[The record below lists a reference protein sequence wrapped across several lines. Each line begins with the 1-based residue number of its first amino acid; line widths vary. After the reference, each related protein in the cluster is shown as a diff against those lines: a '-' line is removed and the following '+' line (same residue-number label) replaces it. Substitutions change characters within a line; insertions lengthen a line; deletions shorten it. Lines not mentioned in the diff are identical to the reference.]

1 MNRSDVINQSKTRAS
16 AIFYPFLSP
25 CCSRRPPASGRREI
39 SEKWF
44 LFFFPTFST
53 SSSSFLNEIYGKT
66 NQNDE
71 CQRLFLPSSLPSNFP
86 VCGRTEQS
94 DCNYGVR
101 HGIDVN
107 RVEAAGAGSSL
118 PGEPGADG
126 SGDGRTDG
134 RTDGRG
140 GIDGCRGG
148 ITGRSAPILFCFCFG
163 NWDGNFVC
171 LFVCFIYLNGKTIL
185 WLWNRL
191 GNWSRIFFIFLMD
204 SMDIGL
210 GFDQIAIGSKV
221 GQNSAKTSSKFNQNW
236 TEIRWKFHQNST
248 KIR

>member
-1 MNRSDVINQSKTRAS
+1 MADSGSGEFFQQSSNFRNAAQSEMNRSDVINQSKTRAS

-134 RTDGRG
+134 RTDEGESMGAAVESPVAPHRFFFVFVL
-140 GIDGCRGG
+140 GIGMG
-148 ITGRSAPILFCFCFG
+148 IL
-163 NWDGNFVC
+163 FVC
-171 LFVCFIYLNGKTIL
+171 LFVLFI
-185 WLWNRL
+185 
-191 GNWSRIFFIFLMD
+191 
-204 SMDIGL
+204 
-210 GFDQIAIGSKV
+210 
-221 GQNSAKTSSKFNQNW
+221 
-236 TEIRWKFHQNST
+236 
-248 KIR
+248 